1 MKVKKHCPKCGFPF
15 IYMNDVCYCTDAGG
29 IDMGYRTK
37 EQQRL
42 IDSVALEFGNF
53 ETFQLGKG
61 IKKVLKYNT
70 YITDLGRKFQT
81 FIVNEVIERIE
92 KPSFTLKCSTRAM
105 AFLETLYCYSR
116 IKMGVG
122 QLTLASCDIILEI
135 DFDLAGTTIMYPV
148 IDPKSEQTFKQ
159 TLTRVLIAE

>member
-1 MKVKKHCPKCGFPF
+1 MNILDHQWHQKKS
-15 IYMNDVCYCTDAGG
+15 A
-29 IDMGYRTK
+29 
-37 EQQRL
+37 E
-42 IDSVALEFGNF
+42 LEFADF
-53 ETFQLGKG
+53 KPFLLGKG
-61 IKKVLKYNT
+61 IKKILKYNT

-81 FIVNEVIERIE
+81 FIVNEVIERVE

-148 IDPKSEQTFKQ
+148 IDKRTEQ
-159 TLTRVLIAE
+159 TLTRFIIAE

>member
-1 MKVKKHCPKCGFPF
+1 MY
-15 IYMNDVCYCTDAGG
+15 I
-29 IDMGYRTK
+29 TK

-42 IDSVALEFGNF
+42 IDSVALEFGDF
-53 ETFQLGKG
+53 EVFQLGKG
-61 IKKVLKYNT
+61 IKKILKYNT

-122 QLTLASCDIILEI
+122 KLTLASCDIILEI
-135 DFDLAGTTIMYPV
+135 DFDLAGSTIMYHV
-148 IDPKSEQTFKQ
+148 LDPRSEQ

>member
-1 MKVKKHCPKCGFPF
+1 M
-15 IYMNDVCYCTDAGG
+15 
-29 IDMGYRTK
+29 TK

-53 ETFQLGKG
+53 KHFQLGKG

-81 FIVNEVIERIE
+81 FIVEEVIERIE

-122 QLTLASCDIILEI
+122 KLTLASCDIILEI
-135 DFDLAGTTIMYPV
+135 DFDLAGSTIMYHV
-148 IDPKSEQTFKQ
+148 LDPRSEQ

>member
-1 MKVKKHCPKCGFPF
+1 MKMKVKKHCPKCGFPF

-37 EQQRL
+37 EQQRI

-53 ETFQLGKG
+53 ETFQLGKE
-61 IKKVLKYNT
+61 IKKVLKYST

-81 FIVNEVIERIE
+81 FIVNEVIDRIE
-92 KPSFTLKCSTRAM
+92 KESFTLKCSVRAM

-116 IKMGVG
+116 IKTGVG
-122 QLTLASCDIILEI
+122 MLTLASCDIILEV
-135 DFDLAGTTIMYPV
+135 DFKLAEYTIIYDLYHWRTEEPLLRFI
-148 IDPKSEQTFKQ
+148 
-159 TLTRVLIAE
+159 IAD

>member
-1 MKVKKHCPKCGFPF
+1 M
-15 IYMNDVCYCTDAGG
+15 M
-29 IDMGYRTK
+29 YRTK

-42 IDSVALEFGNF
+42 IDSVALEFGDF
-53 ETFQLGKG
+53 EVFQLSKG
-61 IKKVLKYNT
+61 IKKGLKYNT

-81 FIVNEVIERIE
+81 FLVEEVIERIE

-135 DFDLAGTTIMYPV
+135 DFDLAGTTIMYHV
-148 IDPKSEQTFKQ
+148 LDPRSEQ

>member
-1 MKVKKHCPKCGFPF
+1 M
-15 IYMNDVCYCTDAGG
+15 
-29 IDMGYRTK
+29 YRTK

-42 IDSVALEFGNF
+42 IDSVALEFGDF
-53 ETFQLGKG
+53 EVFQLGKE

-81 FIVNEVIERIE
+81 FIVNEVIERVE
-92 KPSFTLKCSTRAM
+92 KPSFTLKCSIRAM

-135 DFDLAGTTIMYPV
+135 DFDLAGTTIMYHV
-148 IDPKSEQTFKQ
+148 LDPRSEQ